1 MGFLT
6 KLLHQDK
13 NGNLIDVL
21 VSCQS
26 QKLAIKKNAIEHAID
41 LISRTISKC
50 EIEYYKHNFKENK
63 IERVKNNNVYYRLN
77 IKSND
82 NEIATT
88 FMYNLISKLLK
99 DEEILV
105 VEINKK
111 LYLADSFDYDNKILK
126 EKTFYNIVLKD
137 NKGNSITLEKK
148 FKSNE
153 CMYLSLGLSKIKDCL
168 DDYYKDIG
176 KLISIQ
182 DNKYIVSNI
191 NKWKLNPPG
200 TQPNIIDPKTG
211 EKMDYS
217 EYKERITEGLMSKED
232 SIVMLSKEFDLEKLS
247 SDIVHNSE
255 DLLRLQDKWEKDV
268 ARAFSIPLDVFNGSK
283 TDKST
288 GTNDFITFAITSVTS
303 ILEDG
308 FNSSLIKKENFL
320 NGDMIK
326 IKTLNIKHFDI
337 FDCANSID
345 KLLSSGFSH
354 DENRYFL
361 GIPET
366 GEKWAQRHHI
376 TKNYENVSD
385 NSGGDS
391 MG

>member
-6 KLLHQDK
+6 KLLHQEK
-13 NGNLIDVL
+13 NGSLIDVL

-63 IERVKNNNVYYRLN
+63 IERVKNNNVYYKLN

-82 NEIATT
+82 NEIAST

-168 DDYYKDIG
+168 DNYYKDIG

-288 GTNDFITFAITSVTS
+288 GTNDFITFAITPVTS

>member
-63 IERVKNNNVYYRLN
+63 IERVKNNVYYRLN
-77 IKSND
+77 VKSND
-82 NEIATT
+82 NEIAST

-111 LYLADSFDYDNKILK
+111 LYLADSFEYDNKILK
-126 EKTFYNIVLKD
+126 EKTFCNIVLKD
-137 NKGNSITLEKK
+137 NKGNSINLEKT

-168 DDYYKDIG
+168 DNYYKDIG

-182 DNKYIVSNI
+182 DKKYIMSNI

-211 EKMDYS
+211 KKMDYS
-217 EYKERITEGLMSKED
+217 EYKEKITDGLMSEED
-232 SIVMLSKEFDLEKLS
+232 AIVMLSKEFDLEKLS

-288 GTNDFITFAITSVTS
+288 GTNDFITF
-303 ILEDG
+303 
-308 FNSSLIKKENFL
+308 
-320 NGDMIK
+320 
-326 IKTLNIKHFDI
+326 
-337 FDCANSID
+337 
-345 KLLSSGFSH
+345 LLPS
-354 DENRYFL
+354 
-361 GIPET
+361 
-366 GEKWAQRHHI
+366 
-376 TKNYENVSD
+376 
-385 NSGGDS
+385 
-391 MG
+391 

>member
-63 IERVKNNNVYYRLN
+63 IERVKNNVYYRLN
-77 IKSND
+77 VKSND
-82 NEIATT
+82 NEIAST

-111 LYLADSFDYDNKILK
+111 LYLADSFEYDNKILK
-126 EKTFYNIVLKD
+126 EKTFCNIVLKD
-137 NKGNSITLEKK
+137 NKGNSINLEKT

-168 DDYYKDIG
+168 DNYYKDIG

-182 DNKYIVSNI
+182 DKKYIMSNI

-211 EKMDYS
+211 KKMDYS
-217 EYKERITEGLMSKED
+217 EYKEKITDGLMSEED
-232 SIVMLSKEFDLEKLS
+232 AIVMLSKEFDLEKLS

-288 GTNDFITFAITSVTS
+288 GTNDFITFAISPVTS
-303 ILEDG
+303 IVEDG